1 MQLTY
6 WLNFSKRK
14 NSTLTPSSEGTTINV
29 ELKRE
34 TSISNPTFLISG
46 DVGNYV
52 GLNYVYCL
60 GRYYFVSD
68 ITSVRNDLFTI
79 IGIIDVLATYKS
91 QIGAYNCFVE
101 RASNPTAYDILVPD
115 YSLSGVY
122 DILDS
127 IEEQSDLYPAFSTQ
141 GTFLLRTTG
150 KTSSASSLGIST
162 YAVSKENIMEVLNF
176 LFTDSNFDFLSDA
189 SVKSFFNP
197 FQYIIDCKWFPF
209 VSTVFSSTN
218 QSIQFGWWDTGV
230 QGAVVTATAV
240 QFAISMDIPESSY
253 TDFRQY
259 DSRYTS
265 LKIFLPGCGLMSLNP
280 LETGNGRIS
289 AQYQIDIATGETLV
303 KLYNNTGYLLGN
315 FSGQMS
321 SPIALG
327 QLNVQLM
334 DSGKGFL
341 GGLGEIAKGNIF
353 SGISGIIEGAQTI
366 LQPTQSTNGNAG
378 NMSSLIYNQR
388 VKMYR
393 IEYKTKEYPTSVYGR
408 PCCRNLTLSSIP
420 GYILCA
426 NASLNI
432 PGYSAEKDAINGYL
446 NGGFYYE

>member
-79 IGIIDVLATYKS
+79 SGIIDVLATYKS

-101 RASNPTAYDILVPD
+101 RCSNNSAFDVYVPD
-115 YSLSGVY
+115 YTLSGSYRVLNMDY
-122 DILDS
+122 VES
-127 IEEQSDLYPAFSTQ
+127 ALYPGMSTI
-141 GTFLLRTTG
+141 GTFLIRTSG
-150 KTSSASSLGIST
+150 KTATASSLGVTT
-162 YAVSKENIMEVLNF
+162 YAISSNDIKDVLNF
-176 LFTDSNFDFLSDA
+176 LFTESNFDFLSDA

-197 FQYIIDCKWFPF
+197 FQYIIDCRWFPF
-209 VSTVFSSTN
+209 TATTFGGTSETVK
-218 QSIQFGWWDTGV
+218 FGWWDSGIE
-230 QGAVVTATAV
+230 AHVVTQPSIRYNLTCG
-240 QFAISMDIPESSY
+240 IPDSSY
-253 TDFRQY
+253 PDFRQY

-265 LKIFLPGCGLMSLNP
+265 LNLFLPGSGLHALNP
-280 LETGNGRIS
+280 LEAGSS
-289 AQYQIDIATGETLV
+289 ALSITYEVDIATGETLIKV
-303 KLYNNTGYLLGN
+303 FNGEYLIGV
-315 FSGQMS
+315 FSAQMS
-321 SPIALG
+321 SQVALG
-327 QLNVQLM
+327 QLSVQMM
-334 DSGKGFL
+334 DSAKGFF
-341 GGLGEIAKGNIF
+341 GGIGEIARGNIG
-353 SGISGIIEGAQTI
+353 SGISGIIDGAQTI
-366 LQPTQSTNGNAG
+366 LQPTQSTNGTAG
-378 NMSSLIYNQR
+378 NMSALIYNQKVR
-388 VKMYR
+388 CYR
-393 IEYKTKEYPTSVYGR
+393 IEYDTKEYPTSVYGR